1 MALSFTE
8 KLRLQAEASD
18 IQKEVKS
25 GSLSYM
31 QKIAKQADWR
41 RAMDLIKGINP
52 DGSAIEPPAPE
63 VPETPEEPIIKDNG
77 ISIIDRYSAGEFKNV
92 KYAEFRAAVIAVDAA
107 GGSLLTLQNG
117 AQQWLKENESLILQ
131 AAA

>member
-1 MALSFTE
+1 
-8 KLRLQAEASD
+8 KL
-18 IQKEVKS
+18 
-25 GSLSYM
+25 
-31 QKIAKQADWR
+31 AKQADWR
-41 RAMDLIKGINP
+41 RAMDLIKGINT

-63 VPETPEEPIIKDNG
+63 IPETPETPEEPIIKDNG